1 MGVKSGVS
9 SYLLQGTAANA
20 TLRIFACDTTALV
33 AEARARHGTSWT
45 ATAALGR
52 SLTAAILLAQVLTK
66 RDQERITLR
75 IQGDGPLG
83 WIVCEGSKDG
93 KARGYVRHPQAE
105 LPSRT
110 SDGKLDVSGLVG
122 TNGELAVTRL
132 LENSEPY
139 SGSVELVSGEIG
151 EDVAMYLASSEQ
163 INSVVM
169 LGVHIDAQ
177 GVTHAGGILLQ
188 TMPGVTEET
197 LHQLEVNLRQLPQL
211 TTMMRTNGLLGAI
224 ERLLDGLGFE
234 AHSKTLTLEFKCYC
248 SREKA
253 LDSLRFFS
261 ESERAEMIADGGQ
274 ETVCHWC
281 STKYQITPDE
291 IRALETSVPNA
302 RQIDT

>member
-1 MGVKSGVS
+1 VS
-9 SYLLQGTAANA
+9 SYLLQGTAATD
-20 TLRIFACDTTALV
+20 TLRVFACDTTALV
-33 AEARARHGTSWT
+33 AEARARHDTSWT

-52 SLTAAILLAQVLTK
+52 SLTASILLAQVLTK
-66 RDQERITLR
+66 REHERITLR

-93 KARGYVRHPQAE
+93 KTRGYVRFPQVE
-105 LPSRT
+105 LPARA

-122 TNGELAVTRL
+122 TVGELAVTRL

-169 LGVHIDAQ
+169 LGVHVDTQ

-197 LHQLEVNLRQLPQL
+197 LHRLEVNLRQLSQL
-211 TTMMRTNGLLGAI
+211 TTMMRSEGLLGAVG
-224 ERLLDGLGFE
+224 RLLDGLEFE
-234 AHSKTLTLEFKCYC
+234 AYSKTLPLEFKCYC

-253 LDSLRFFS
+253 LDSLRFFGAD
-261 ESERAEMIADGGQ
+261 ERAEMIADGGQ

-291 IRALETSVPNA
+291 IRELETATPES
-302 RQIDT
+302 RQLDS